1 MRRLYFHEL
10 TRDGRIR
17 EALRVAGPIAK
28 GSPHAE
34 RRRIV
39 RTYSRIR
46 WALGRREADE
56 AASEAICA
64 VRERADI
71 ARQLSECLGRA
82 PCRHEVREV
91 YEARARSLR
100 ENNRLGTGV
109 AS

>member
-28 GSPHAE
+28 GRPRAE
-34 RRRIV
+34 CRRIV
-39 RTYSRIR
+39 RRYARIR
-46 WALGRREADE
+46 WALGRREADA
-56 AASEAICA
+56 AASEAVCA
-64 VRERADI
+64 VRERAAI
-71 ARQLSECLGRA
+71 ALQLSERLGRE

-100 ENNRLGTGV
+100 ENNRLGTGA